1 MTTAEDWRT
10 GALAAIAVLVAL
22 TLFPGAATSFRP
34 DLPSP
39 ATGWLIVSGASGAG
53 ASCAVTRA
61 DNVATGAAFVH
72 DSCANRASAG
82 EVPPASVRDVLSA
95 LLARVEAPW
104 MPGEKRVM
112 HTWRWVV
119 SDHESLVGDLPWL
132 DSSGIGAKDAAAGL
146 LRAIEARLTDSCAP
160 PLPPPSLV
168 LVTTLPRMINPVSA
182 DASQE
187 LIVRYRAARE
197 RWALLPT
204 CAVQPVR

>member
-1 MTTAEDWRT
+1 MTTAEDCAGRRAGCDR
-10 GALAAIAVLVAL
+10 GARRVYARPRA
-22 TLFPGAATSFRP
+22 GASPRP
-34 DLPSP
+34 DLPSQT
-39 ATGWLIVSGASGAG
+39 TGWLIVSGASGAD

-72 DSCANRASAG
+72 DACADRAHAG
-82 EVPPASVRDVLSA
+82 EVRRPSVRDVLSA

-119 SDHESLVGDLPWL
+119 SDHESLIGDLPWL
-132 DSSGIGAKDAAAGL
+132 DSSGTDAKDAAAGL
-146 LRAIEARLTDSCAP
+146 LRAIETRLTDSCAP

-187 LIVRYRAARE
+187 LTVRYRAARE
-197 RWALLPT
+197 RWALLPA
-204 CAVQPVR
+204 CPVSPAR